1 MTSGFL
7 AENTMLT
14 GAAAVARGVSRH
26 FGDRGA
32 ACLLEFSLKTGRR
45 VDLIALDRQGAF
57 TIVEI
62 KSSRP
67 DFQSDKKWPEYLD
80 FCDRF
85 FFAVEPG
92 FPVEILPEECG
103 LILAD
108 AYDAEVVRDA
118 AVGTLNGSRRK
129 HLTLRFA
136 RTAGQRVMR
145 SLDPSAAL

>member
-1 MTSGFL
+1 MTDNSL
-7 AENTMLT
+7 PDLT
-14 GAAAVARGVSRH
+14 APAGAAAVARGVSRF

-32 ACLLEFSLKTGRR
+32 SCLLEFSLKTGRR

-67 DFQSDKKWPEYLD
+67 DFQSDRKWPEYLD
-80 FCDRF
+80 YCDLF
-85 FFAVEPG
+85 YFAVAPG

-108 AYDAEVVRDA
+108 AYDAEVVRDG
-118 AVGTLNGSRRK
+118 AVGALNPSRRR

-145 SLDPSAAL
+145 SLDPGAAL